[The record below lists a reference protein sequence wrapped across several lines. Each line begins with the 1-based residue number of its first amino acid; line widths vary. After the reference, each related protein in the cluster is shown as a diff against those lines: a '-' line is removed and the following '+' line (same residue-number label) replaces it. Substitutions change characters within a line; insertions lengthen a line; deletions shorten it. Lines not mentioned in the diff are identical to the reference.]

1 MIKSLSLLFAVYASY
16 ATASCA
22 SNRTCLEIVM
32 TDAFR
37 DGWDGAM
44 TYLETPWGDVY
55 SDAPTCSRDPVV
67 QNFCTDS
74 SGLYPIVV
82 THEDEDYTP
91 ENYWEIRWTVTV
103 DACNVTERITYTGG
117 YNTTMIWSYDADTDT
132 WTLAY
137 WEHLWPNTK
146 ECDAC
151 GDAEGCKP
159 KPPKKKD
166 DDKKKDNKKK
176 DDDKRDRND
185 KRGNN
190 KGKNDDKG
198 PLDSSETNSTKVPK
212 DKPRYGPPA
221 VNLRI
226 TMWDEDGNGWW
237 KDDYSGSSWYLA
249 DDTRTEL
256 FYTGTL
262 CDGNSGFCNLCLGD
276 GSYTIRF
283 TGDED
288 DDFVSWD
295 FCGVRGEYAQELSFH
310 VKKGKCIPDS
320 LVNLEQIC
328 EKSVSSTVTLNGVI
342 ALGGFNSE
350 VFNVA
355 DTALISQVL
364 GEFVTGWSETLNIV
378 STSLDTRS
386 MSLTN
391 RRLSEHTF
399 DIAFE
404 VSFVAEKIYGVD
416 GRDFSAVENLVSSIG
431 DTLASRIASTQFV
444 ALLSDAGRVSTSSH
458 LTEVRA
464 AELVSLELDGISYEG
479 VAVMEQSTLPVYNSA
494 DWGTVSHSVS
504 KYNYTTISL
513 FFGAL
518 AIGFFAFV
526 GILSHSMNGYK
537 PVSDDSQ
544 HPISY
549 SMPEVM
555 PSEMDQSI
563 AGPSRIMGGQV
574 GSGYARS
581 SL

>member
-1 MIKSLSLLFAVYASY
+1 VSY
-16 ATASCA
+16 I
-22 SNRTCLEIVM
+22 CL
-32 TDAFR
+32 
-37 DGWDGAM
+37 
-44 TYLETPWGDVY
+44 
-55 SDAPTCSRDPVV
+55 
-67 QNFCTDS
+67 Q
-74 SGLYPIVV
+74 
-82 THEDEDYTP
+82 
-91 ENYWEIRWTVTV
+91 IRWTVTV
-103 DACNVTERITYTGG
+103 DACNETDRDTYTGG

-151 GDAEGCKP
+151 GDAEACKP

-166 DDKKKDNKKK
+166 DDK
-176 DDDKRDRND
+176 DK
-185 KRGNN
+185 
-190 KGKNDDKG
+190 KNDDKDKKNDDKDKKNDDDKNRGRNKRGDDKGKGDDG
-198 PLDSSETNSTKVPK
+198 PLDSAETNHTKVAK
-212 DKPRYGPPA
+212 EKPRYGPPA

-226 TMWDEDGNGWW
+226 TMWDEEGDGWW
-237 KDDYSGSSWYLA
+237 RDDYSGNSWYLA

-256 FYTGTL
+256 FFTGTL

-328 EKSVSSTVTLNGVI
+328 EHTVSSTVTLNGVL

-355 DTALISQVL
+355 DTAIISQVL
-364 GEFVTGWSETLNIV
+364 GEFVTGWSETLNVV

-386 MSLTN
+386 MSLSS

-404 VSFVAEKIYGVD
+404 VSFVAEKVYGID

-431 DTLASRIASTQFV
+431 DSLASRVASTQFV
-444 ALLSDAGRVSTSSH
+444 TLLSDAARVSTASH

-479 VAVMEQSTLPVYNSA
+479 VAVMEQSTLPAYNNA
-494 DWGTVSHSVS
+494 NWGTVTHSAS

-518 AIGFFAFV
+518 AVGFFAFV

-544 HPISY
+544 HPVSY

-563 AGPSRIMGGQV
+563 AGPSRVMGGQV

>member
-1 MIKSLSLLFAVYASY
+1 
-16 ATASCA
+16 
-22 SNRTCLEIVM
+22 
-32 TDAFR
+32 
-37 DGWDGAM
+37 
-44 TYLETPWGDVY
+44 
-55 SDAPTCSRDPVV
+55 
-67 QNFCTDS
+67 
-74 SGLYPIVV
+74 
-82 THEDEDYTP
+82 
-91 ENYWEIRWTVTV
+91 
-103 DACNVTERITYTGG
+103 
-117 YNTTMIWSYDADTDT
+117 MIWNYDADTDT

-151 GDAEGCKP
+151 GDAEGCQP
-159 KPPKKKD
+159 KPPKKDDDKKKKD
-166 DDKKKDNKKK
+166 DDKKKH
-176 DDDKRDRND
+176 DDKDKRRDGRDDKDKKGRND
-185 KRGNN
+185 K
-190 KGKNDDKG
+190 DDKG
-198 PLDSSETNSTKVPK
+198 PIDSGETNTTVVRKE
-212 DKPRYGPPA
+212 KPRYGPPA

-226 TMWDEDGNGWW
+226 TMWDEEGNGWW
-237 KDDYSGSSWYLA
+237 KEDYTGSSWYLA

-256 FYTGTL
+256 FFTGTL
-262 CDGNSGFCNLCLGD
+262 CDGNSGYCNLCLGD

-288 DDFVSWD
+288 DDFIAWD
-295 FCGVRGEYAQELSFH
+295 FCGVRGEYVQELSFH

-320 LVNLEQIC
+320 LVNLEQVC
-328 EKSVSSTVTLNGVI
+328 ANTVSSTVTLSGVL
-342 ALGGFNSE
+342 ALGGFSSE

-355 DTALISQVL
+355 DTSIISRVL

-386 MSLTN
+386 MSLSS

-404 VSFVAEKIYGVD
+404 VSFSAEKIYGVD
-416 GRDFSAVENLVSSIG
+416 GRDFSAVESLVSDLG
-431 DTLASRIASTQFV
+431 DSLANRVASSQFIALIT
-444 ALLSDAGRVSTSSH
+444 DAAAVSTSSH
-458 LTEVRA
+458 LSQVRA
-464 AELVSLELDGISYEG
+464 AELVSLKLDGITYEG
-479 VAVMEQSTLPVYNSA
+479 VAVMEQSQLPVSNSA
-494 DWGTVSHSVS
+494 DWGTVTHTES

-513 FFGAL
+513 FFGAV
-518 AIGFFAFV
+518 AVGFFAFV

-544 HPISY
+544 HPVSY